1 MDINAQSL
9 KEQLAGITTYDEF
22 QQLRQ
27 SLSNH
32 KQDDLYRFLFK
43 LAINGREDLAPKMA
57 GYMLIELQ
65 PNCSDTLYDVLT
77 QIHLSSY
84 FLSFREVPF
93 YLVTQF
99 GKHTLLD
106 EAKQFVKKLPKDKS
120 ENSRVDTII
129 YWASMPASELCK
141 GFHDWE
147 SEAFLEAAENSNS
160 HE

>member
-1 MDINAQSL
+1 MDTNAQSL
-9 KEQLAGITTYDEF
+9 KEKLAGISTYDEF

-43 LAINGREDLAPKMA
+43 LAINGREDHTPKMA
-57 GYMLIELQ
+57 GCMLIELQ

-99 GKHTLLD
+99 GKHNLLS
-106 EAKQFVKKLPKDKS
+106 EAKQFVKNIPKEES
-120 ENSRVDTII
+120 SNPRVDTII

-147 SEAFLEAAENSNS
+147 SEEFLEAAQNADS